1 MDSLKNSNIHTFFI
15 EEIRGKLTEKG
26 KIDWKIQFCWV
37 KAHVWIEENEL
48 ADTLAKEAATN
59 ADIRESYKEV
69 PKSVVLSELG
79 RISVEKWQ
87 REWEQTKKGEITREY
102 FPVDADRL
110 KMKTNITPDFTT
122 MVTGHGNVRSYLH
135 RFKIIET
142 PICPCSTTG
151 QTTDHLLFECELLN
165 KERDNL
171 ISTVSKTDVWPISKH
186 KLMRKH
192 FKTFVK
198 FTNQIS
204 LDKLDEVLN
213 PSHRA
218 E

>member
-1 MDSLKNSNIHTFFI
+1 M
-15 EEIRGKLTEKG
+15 G
-26 KIDWKIQFCWV
+26 KIDWKIQFCWI
-37 KAHVWIEENEL
+37 KAHVGIQGNEL

-59 ADIRESYKEV
+59 ADIRESYKKV

-79 RISVEKWQ
+79 RISVEKWE
-87 REWEQTKKGEITREY
+87 REWVQTTKGEITREY
-102 FPVDADRL
+102 FPVVADRL
-110 KMKTNITPDFTT
+110 KMKINITPNFTT

-142 PICPCSTTG
+142 PICPCSTTD
-151 QTTDHLLFECELLN
+151 QAIDHLLFECELLN

-171 ISTVSKTDVWPISKH
+171 ISTVSKTDVWPTSKN
-186 KLMRKH
+186 KPIRKH
-192 FKTFVK
+192 FKTFFK
-198 FTNQIS
+198 FTNRIS
-204 LDKLDEVLN
+204 LDKLNEVLN